1 MKPYSGFP
9 IMVSENLHG
18 RLGQVLALLENLS
31 KLDADPWSG
40 RMFTH
45 TYDPGIPG
53 LHEVT
58 WKAFKLYRDKTML
71 DFTVYPSIVIMEREL
86 LGFIGLLF
94 HAPKGYAGSFTYGG
108 TESIILAVLA
118 AREAWRHRGGS
129 GLGKIVMPFTGH
141 PAFAKA
147 AYLLGLRVEM
157 TPVDRDTMEADP
169 TAISE
174 KVDNDTVMVVAS
186 AVNYPYGSLDPVP
199 AIAEAIEGREA
210 WLHVDACIGGMV
222 LAFAQNAG
230 EEVEPF
236 DFSVERVRSL
246 SVDMHKYG
254 YSPKGASVVL
264 FRSAEERKP
273 TLFVD
278 AAWPGYPLVN
288 EAILST
294 RSAAPLAA
302 AWAVARLLGREG
314 YRILAERVIK
324 ARKKIQK
331 GLEEMGL
338 TVIGRPRA
346 GILAFTSSDV
356 DILELATRLSKA
368 GWIVQVQPGSKH
380 LGFPPSIHLT
390 ISPVHLDMA
399 DEFLSAVDEA
409 RRVIPA
415 PELRAERLLAEKGL
429 AGIAE
434 IVEKVVRG
442 SLDEAALRVVNELIY
457 MLDPEVVSNLIR
469 EAVLEI
475 FKPLSVEW

>member
-1 MKPYSGFP
+1 MG
-9 IMVSENLHG
+9 SEGLRE
-18 RLGQVLALLENLS
+18 RLGQVLALLENLGR
-31 KLDADPWSG
+31 LDADPWSG

-45 TYDPGIPG
+45 TYDPGIPE
-53 LHEVT
+53 LHEAT

-71 DFTVYPSIVIMEREL
+71 DFTVYPSIMVMEREL
-86 LGFIGLLF
+86 IGFLGSLF
-94 HAPKGYAGSFTYGG
+94 HAPKGYSGSFTYGG
-108 TESIILAVLA
+108 TESIILAALA
-118 AREAWRHRGGS
+118 AREAWKRRGGI
-129 GLGKIVMPFTGH
+129 GEGKIVMPVTGH

-147 AYLLGLRVEM
+147 AYLLGLRVVR
-157 TPVDRDTMEADP
+157 TPVDSDTMEDDP
-169 TAISE
+169 AALVE
-174 KVDNDTVMVVAS
+174 EVDNETVMIVAS
-186 AVNYPYGSLDPVP
+186 AVNYPYGSLDPVR
-199 AIAEAIEGREA
+199 AIAEALEGREA

-222 LAFAQNAG
+222 LAFARDAG

-236 DFSVERVRSL
+236 DFIVDKVKSL

-264 FRSAEERKP
+264 FRSGEDKKP

-302 AWAVARLLGREG
+302 AWAVARLLGRDG
-314 YRILAERVIK
+314 YRRLAERVVR
-324 ARKKIQK
+324 ARRKIQK
-331 GLEEMGL
+331 GLEEMGF

-356 DILELATRLSKA
+356 DILELASRLSRA
-368 GWIVQVQPGSKH
+368 GWIVQVQPGSRP

-390 ISPVHLDMA
+390 ISPVHLDIA
-399 DEFLSAVDEA
+399 DEFLLAIDEA
-409 RRVIPA
+409 RRGIPA
-415 PELRAERLLAEKGL
+415 PELRAEKLLAEKGL

-434 IVEKVVRG
+434 IVEKVG
-442 SLDEAALRVVNELIY
+442 KEGLDDAALRLVDELIY
-457 MLDPEVVSNLIR
+457 MLDPEVVNELIR

-475 FKPLSVEW
+475 FKPLLVDW